1 MKKIILVGGFGFLGK
16 NLQEVFKNDNYKVF
30 PISRKNG
37 YDLLEKNKIKKLI
50 EDVNPDYIV
59 NCAAY
64 VGSLEYVNNHVA
76 DVISNNILLGLN
88 LWEILKEVNF
98 QGIVINPISNC
109 TYPGKADLQKEEEW
123 WDGMVHPSIISY
135 GTAKKTIYM
144 VNKCYE
150 KQYGIKTI
158 NIIMPNSY
166 GEYDYEDENRV
177 HALNGIIIRMLKMV
191 KKGEKQFTV
200 WGSGTPIREWGYMPD
215 TARFIKYIIDNDI
228 IELPNPINLGQGKG
242 HTINEITQM
251 IKSHID
257 EDIIISN
264 DISKIDGDPI
274 KILDGNLF
282 RKEFPDFEFTDLDR
296 GIQNTINY
304 YKEIIL

>member
-16 NLQEVFKNDNYKVF
+16 NLQEVFKNDNYEIF

-50 EDVNPDYIV
+50 ENVNPDYIV

-64 VGSLEYVNNHVA
+64 VGSLEYVNNHAA
-76 DVISNNILLGLN
+76 DVISNNIQLGLN
-88 LWEILKEVNF
+88 LWEILKEVKF
-98 QGIVINPISNC
+98 DGIVINPISIC

-215 TARFIKYIIDNDI
+215 TARFIKYIIDNDV

-242 HTINEITQM
+242 YTINEITQM
-251 IKSHID
+251 IKSYID

-274 KILDGNLF
+274 KILDGDLF

-296 GIQNTINY
+296 GIQNTIKY
-304 YKEIIL
+304 YKEIFL